1 MMYFV
6 DANWI
11 TGNLCWSMPCM
22 NGGSC
27 FGSAYTY
34 LCVCPMNYSGALC
47 EKRLGICQESPCGNR
62 GLCVETGLTS
72 FECRCY
78 FDYVGPLCEEHVPK
92 DDPSVWS
99 SLIPVHTRVLFDI
112 LQEAY
117 RLKNSGKSTG
127 TPVSD
132 RFNATNLSKTSSTP
146 LLDTTL
152 PTSLKLNVVTEP
164 GATTEQE
171 NVIRAED
178 IQLEKIFPEISTVS
192 PTKMY
197 KQDTTEI
204 TSQTFQTTEANT
216 YNNETNMTSKTQ
228 MFTTESIK
236 TTLSPLMTVDDMLT
250 VSLEH
255 NQTNPF
261 NITERQQFINTTEK
275 NNKMITSMTLPG
287 STYNS
292 DNNITTPFTHEIIR
306 NSTEQINNSTD
317 SNNLIMNTT
326 SQTMNYTSY
335 ETSNYS
341 SIQNYSSQ
349 FNSSEQTSF
358 PTKTT
363 TMQSLITDKLIDMLN
378 NSQYERDQFLYQLCQ
393 QLLSHILPDAS
404 SLSSPKA
411 VEAALTSASN
421 SSSGNYPVNELLSW
435 IKEQINSSSSSITT
449 TTTITKTTTPA
460 TTTTT
465 TKPTTTIPTTTTTMT
480 TKSTTT
486 TPATTTT
493 MTTTKPT
500 TTSPTSTTPRLS
512 LVIRE
517 KSLSTMS
524 LERLDM
530 DEVLHPVNNN
540 DDGER

>member
-228 MFTTESIK
+228 MFTTEI
-236 TTLSPLMTVDDMLT
+236 
-250 VSLEH
+250 SLEH

-275 NNKMITSMTLPG
+275 NNKMITSTTLPG

-449 TTTITKTTTPA
+449 TTTTTKTTTPA